1 MGSMQP
7 HPDVPADGQHAYLA
21 VPLEGGTGT
30 ATANW
35 QDEPPQRELLL
46 FASSLCHLMYWWS
59 GPQHR
64 SLQQLRV
71 DAAAPT
77 PPPALIPPKEQNCA
91 TGKMADLQYFF
102 DNGAEVTHAQARARA
117 HTHTDI
123 LTQKP
128 TVTHTGASM
137 RARCR
142 EPAAREHALR
152 LLVRQE
158 PGWCLR

>member
-7 HPDVPADGQHAYLA
+7 HPDVRADGQHAYLA

-77 PPPALIPPKEQNCA
+77 PPPALIPPKE
-91 TGKMADLQYFF
+91 
-102 DNGAEVTHAQARARA
+102 
-117 HTHTDI
+117 
-123 LTQKP
+123 
-128 TVTHTGASM
+128 
-137 RARCR
+137 
-142 EPAAREHALR
+142 
-152 LLVRQE
+152 
-158 PGWCLR
+158 